1 MNNLTV
7 KTANYPYSVGWAITN
22 ICNLHCIHCNM
33 DSGIGLKNELNT
45 EECFKIIDEL
55 RENNVQ
61 KICFFGGEPFARKD
75 FLKIVDYAFNSMDS
89 TKTITVHSRYL
100 YNTRN
105 NWRGNANVVLD
116 LN

>member
-45 EECFKIIDEL
+45 EECFKIIDE
-55 RENNVQ
+55 
-61 KICFFGGEPFARKD
+61 
-75 FLKIVDYAFNSMDS
+75 
-89 TKTITVHSRYL
+89 
-100 YNTRN
+100 
-105 NWRGNANVVLD
+105 
-116 LN
+116 